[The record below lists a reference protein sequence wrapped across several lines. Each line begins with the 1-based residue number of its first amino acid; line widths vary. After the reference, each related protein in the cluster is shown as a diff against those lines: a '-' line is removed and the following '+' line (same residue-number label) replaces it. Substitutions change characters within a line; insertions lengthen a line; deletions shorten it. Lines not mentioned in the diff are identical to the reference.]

1 MDKETFEFRF
11 GDELVYTTPLSD
23 GQLVELVPGG
33 GNVSVRYDD
42 RKEFIRLVEKARLEE
57 SRQQA
62 RLLACLLRPSADDAQ
77 GLTLCLCPC
86 AADRSHAGR
95 AAEGGSSGRSG
106 PSHVAGSGKESVWR
120 PGDHRGS
127 PETPQ

>member
-1 MDKETFEFRF
+1 MENMDKDTFEFRF

-23 GQLVELVPGG
+23 GQLMELIPGG

-62 RLLACLLRPSADDAQ
+62 RLLVWLRPSADDVR
-77 GLTLCLCPC
+77 GLTLCFVRFVSMCRRSQPC
-86 AADRSHAGR
+86 RQGC
-95 AAEGGSSGRSG
+95 
-106 PSHVAGSGKESVWR
+106 
-120 PGDHRGS
+120 
-127 PETPQ
+127 